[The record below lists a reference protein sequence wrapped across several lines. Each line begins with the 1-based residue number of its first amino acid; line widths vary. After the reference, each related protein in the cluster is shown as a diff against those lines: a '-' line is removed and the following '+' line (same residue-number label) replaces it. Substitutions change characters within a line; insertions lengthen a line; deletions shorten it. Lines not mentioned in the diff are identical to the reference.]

1 MTLTPDPAHAV
12 TQHAYALVAD
22 VVSDPGTCSV
32 YRLLY
37 EFPGGCLGLRH
48 DRDPKDEPV
57 AIPPNTIVTRSND
70 VAQIMT
76 LKTMLDK
83 AWEDAGE
90 GLRAYR
96 AQIEPVLAQHGEK
109 IAQAQT
115 QSMRDFGIRA
125 VFDTSGVVEKL
136 MAHARLKRATIWTVV
151 VKALS
156 TKPVLTEHDVLA

>member
-22 VVSDPGTCSV
+22 IVGDPGSCAV

-48 DRDPKDEPV
+48 DRDPKDELVP
-57 AIPPNTIVTRSND
+57 IPPDTIITRSSD
-70 VAQIMT
+70 VDQIMT
-76 LKTMLDK
+76 LKSMLDQ

-90 GLRAYR
+90 GLRTYR
-96 AQIEPVLAQHGEK
+96 AQIEPVLTQHGEK

-115 QSMRDFGIRA
+115 QAMHDFGIRA
-125 VFDTSGVVEKL
+125 VFDTSGALEKL
-136 MAHARLKRATIWTVV
+136 MAHARLKRATLWTEV

-156 TKPVLTEHDVLA
+156 TRPVLTENDVLA